1 MSAALPARIDCLR
14 LVRQGEHLQGIL
26 PPSRMPRLLDAVVD
40 VGDTEVELEF
50 GVDLGRIRYV
60 SGRVKTRVSM
70 PCQRCLEPMP
80 IDIDARVN
88 LGIVIAE
95 SQIEGLSAEYEP
107 LLIGEDLIDPAAL
120 VEDEL
125 LLALPLAPR
134 HEPQDCPAW
143 EKVVA
148 GSVDSDTPSAE
159 TKSTRPNPF
168 AVLASLK
175 TKD

>member
-1 MSAALPARIDCLR
+1 M
-14 LVRQGEHLQGIL
+14 
-26 PPSRMPRLLDAVVD
+26 LDAVID
-40 VGDTEVELEF
+40 VGDVDVELEF
-50 GVDLGRIRYV
+50 GVDVGRIRFI
-60 SGRVKTRVSM
+60 SGSVKTRVSM
-70 PCQRCLEPMP
+70 PCQRCLEPMS
-80 IDIDARVN
+80 IDIDARVH

-95 SQIEGLSAEYEP
+95 AQIDRLPTEYEP
-107 LLIGEDLIDPAAL
+107 LLIGEDLIDPAVL

-143 EKVVA
+143 EKVSA
-148 GSVDSDTPSAE
+148 GSEGGVTPSGA

-175 TKD
+175 DKH